1 MEIKLFKME
10 SWLRDNQ
17 FIEFNLGQSGIED
30 VTVGE
35 LLKTLN
41 VSIEDLSNLSLR
53 DNDTLGT
60 VCLRKIIA
68 SFMTISA

>member
-41 VSIEDLSNLSLR
+41 VSIEDLSNLNTR
-53 DNDTLGT
+53 
-60 VCLRKIIA
+60 
-68 SFMTISA
+68 